1 LFKLIKISC
10 IFLFYLLIFISSSKL
25 VFAISGSEISN
36 NLKKWFEKQNILAEP
51 NFAKNRKFKDCNNKI
66 EFEKVFDNFSLIKAT
81 CKELNGWSIFLKSN
95 YVNKKESKK
104 RELSKKHFISIRLKY
119 SHEKGDIIT
128 NEALEIKFENKKSDN
143 FYTDVNQI
151 IGRKLK
157 QNLKKGMIVKP
168 RHLLQKFDTNQGD
181 QIIIMS
187 KIGSTVVSSMGIS
200 LNSGNIGDMIE
211 VKNIRSGKLIKGIIK
226 KNKIIQVY
234 R

>member
-1 LFKLIKISC
+1 MFKLIKISC